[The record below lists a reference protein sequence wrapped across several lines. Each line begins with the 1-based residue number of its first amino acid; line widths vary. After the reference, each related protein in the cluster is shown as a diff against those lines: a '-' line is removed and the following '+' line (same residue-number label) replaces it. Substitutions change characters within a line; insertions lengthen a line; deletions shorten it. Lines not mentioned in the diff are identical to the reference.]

1 MSIFLLRYLHS
12 KSIVIQLVILVSNEL
27 VIIIVL
33 ICVDNM
39 DLNTFDNRGDS
50 IETLVV
56 KTQQLLDTWY
66 KVLKVFSREL
76 KLLKYY

>member
-1 MSIFLLRYLHS
+1 M
-12 KSIVIQLVILVSNEL
+12 

-33 ICVDNM
+33 ICVDNI

-66 KVLKVFSREL
+66 KVLKVTSREL

>member
-1 MSIFLLRYLHS
+1 MRYLHS

-33 ICVDNM
+33 ICVDNI

-66 KVLKVFSREL
+66 KVLKVTSREL